1 MQVERGERMKNSNEA
16 MEIEQLKDKIE
27 NYRKALSSL
36 KTENY
41 VDAHLKRRVRTLE
54 EKIENLNEQV
64 QELAKLLDEGIAF
77 LANEFK
83 ELAEQWNKQH
93 IDKKET
99 VKPRIDSARFQQT
112 EPPPNSKL
120 QQLDT
125 QTNNQQ
131 GSLLS
136 FRQLKQLAQHPPV
149 QTNESTKYNSP
160 RYYAP
165 AVPIETSV
173 LREPE
178 PIVYEK
184 KNPPS
189 RVEPVVYEEKKP
201 PSRVEP
207 VDTSIGHFSGQTSQA
222 QQEREEPQPIQPVTQ
237 FYGGDENEASS
248 FWKFFKKK

>member
-1 MQVERGERMKNSNEA
+1 MKNSNEA

-41 VDAHLKRRVRTLE
+41 VDAHLKRRVTTLE

-178 PIVYEK
+178 PIVYEE

-189 RVEPVVYEEKKP
+189 RVSDTKK
-201 PSRVEP
+201 RNLQAEWNR
-207 VDTSIGHFSGQTSQA
+207 SIRLLGILVAKQVRPNRK
-222 QQEREEPQPIQPVTQ
+222 ERNEPQPNSASKPNSMAGMKTKLHH
-237 FYGGDENEASS
+237 FGNYSKRNE
-248 FWKFFKKK
+248 

>member
-1 MQVERGERMKNSNEA
+1 MKNSNEA

-41 VDAHLKRRVRTLE
+41 VDAHLKRRVTTLE

-178 PIVYEK
+178 PIVYE
-184 KNPPS
+184 
-189 RVEPVVYEEKKP
+189 EKILQAEWNRSIRLLGILVAKQVTPNRKERNLNLNLNLFIQKP
-201 PSRVEP
+201 NSMVGMK
-207 VDTSIGHFSGQTSQA
+207 TKLHHSGNYSK
-222 QQEREEPQPIQPVTQ
+222 R
-237 FYGGDENEASS
+237 NE
-248 FWKFFKKK
+248 